1 MVVVASVPSI
11 DALTPWLGVPVSPRY
26 LAVGR
31 ERRGEERRAPALS
44 TATAMDRQL
53 EINLL
58 FFKIKIRFP
67 AAAKHQC
74 DTLSRYLCGDD

>member
-31 ERRGEERRAPALS
+31 ERRGEPRPSVRLQPW
-44 TATAMDRQL
+44 TD
-53 EINLL
+53 N
-58 FFKIKIRFP
+58 
-67 AAAKHQC
+67 
-74 DTLSRYLCGDD
+74 